1 MSKIDSDVDYFF
13 FLRAFVFFAVFL
25 VAAFVFLFFAIA
37 ALLIWVDGD
46 IGAVQ
51 SRIDVHY
58 SSDYY
63 SGKKITVTPLN
74 FVCKRRTP
82 PPPRK
87 RLTVFRKIGFEQIF
101 SSTSALARCF

>member
-1 MSKIDSDVDYFF
+1 
-13 FLRAFVFFAVFL
+13 
-25 VAAFVFLFFAIA
+25 
-37 ALLIWVDGD
+37 VDGD

>member
-1 MSKIDSDVDYFF
+1 
-13 FLRAFVFFAVFL
+13 
-25 VAAFVFLFFAIA
+25 
-37 ALLIWVDGD
+37 VDGD

-74 FVCKRRTP
+74 FVCKRGAP

-87 RLTVFRKIGFEQIF
+87 RLTVFRKISFAQIF
-101 SSTSALARCF
+101 SSTRALASFFSESQKCR